1 MSAAVTA
8 ADYDCARRDERAGLL
23 IGLAVSCSVHGIALA
38 ALLAFDSAP
47 PASPPP
53 AVDPARPIVAVLSQ
67 PTEYVPDVPP
77 PRRET
82 TAAHPAPKAP
92 LAAPA
97 RKRIAP
103 AAEVT
108 DTRSFVAQ
116 EPAIDGAV
124 AESEHAGP
132 ASPGVGLS
140 TSETSAVGSP
150 AADSEPVSPPSFS
163 ANYLDNPAPAY
174 PSASR
179 RLREQ
184 GRVLLLVDVAAD
196 GLPRQVNLATSSG
209 SRRLDEAAL
218 DAVRRWRFVPARKG
232 TNPVA
237 AQVLV
242 PIIFGL
248 SD

>member
-1 MSAAVTA
+1 MNAAVIV

-23 IGLAVSCSVHGIALA
+23 IGLGASCSVHGIALA
-38 ALLAFDSAP
+38 ALLALESAP

-53 AVDPARPIVAVLSQ
+53 AVDAARPIVAVLSQ
-67 PTEYVPDVPP
+67 PTELAPDVP

-92 LAAPA
+92 LAALA

-108 DTRSFVAQ
+108 DTRGFVAQ
-116 EPAIDGAV
+116 EPAIDGAA
-124 AESEHAGP
+124 AESEHTGP
-132 ASPGVGLS
+132 TSPGVGLS
-140 TSETSAVGSP
+140 TTETAAGESP
-150 AADSEPVSPPSFS
+150 ADSDPASPPSFR

-196 GLPRQVNLATSSG
+196 GLPLQVNLATSSG

-242 PIIFGL
+242 PIVFGL